1 MTQFDRGPSD
11 RDEKLESQLRDALRA
26 VAPSEAFTEALL
38 ARLASERSRELG
50 REPRSEQAPARAGSP
65 NDARAASGAGRVT
78 GRTGR
83 YSGWW
88 LSASLAASVL
98 VAVGAAQHLKAE
110 HERER
115 GLEAKRE
122 VIEALRVTNQK
133 LDLAYQAVRTQGD
146 SLSEGDPG
154 V

>member
-1 MTQFDRGPSD
+1 MSQFDEGPSD
-11 RDEKLESQLRDALRA
+11 GDAQLESQLRDALRA

-50 REPRSEQAPARAGSP
+50 REPSSEPASGRIGAP
-65 NDARAASGAGRVT
+65 NDAHAARVA

-88 LSASLAASVL
+88 LPASLAAAVL
-98 VAVGAAQHLKAE
+98 VAVGAVQHLKAE
-110 HERER
+110 HEREM
-115 GLEAKRE
+115 GLEARRE

-133 LDLAYQAVRTQGD
+133 LDLAYQAVRTQ
-146 SLSEGDPG
+146 STAVSEGDPG
-154 V
+154 A